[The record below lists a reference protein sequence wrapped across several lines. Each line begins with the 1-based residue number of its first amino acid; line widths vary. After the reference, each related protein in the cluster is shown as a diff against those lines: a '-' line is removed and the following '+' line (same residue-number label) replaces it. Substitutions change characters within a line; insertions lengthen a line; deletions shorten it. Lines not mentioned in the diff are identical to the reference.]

1 MTEANGIGA
10 YFGEPKAPFLMVRP
24 VRDARFSVT
33 RLQCRLKGELSRI
46 VSLPADDA
54 YFLMFYFKDVMHS
67 DVVPGESESE
77 IRRYR
82 QGSVCLVDL
91 VEGASIRLVSDLDSL
106 AFHLP
111 RALFR
116 EVSTF
121 SHAPAATSLR
131 CRRGEVDDVMHNLA
145 LALLPLL
152 AENESEPG
160 AVLQH
165 IAVAICAHLLHSYP
179 DRANASGGPDL
190 SVWQEKAVKD
200 FMIDHWAKDFS
211 FASAAATANL
221 PEEVFTAAFASATGQ
236 TPEEW
241 LMRYRIARAK
251 RYLIEEGWSL
261 SKTATSCGYAD
272 EARFIEAFRQVTGVT
287 PAIWRARW
295 LQ

>member
-1 MTEANGIGA
+1 M
-10 YFGEPKAPFLMVRP
+10 
-24 VRDARFSVT
+24 
-33 RLQCRLKGELSRI
+33 SRI
-46 VSLPADDA
+46 VSLPAADA

-152 AENESEPG
+152 AENEGEPG

-211 FASAAATANL
+211 FAAAAATANL
-221 PEEVFTAAFASATGQ
+221 PEEVLPRPLHPRPGRHRKSG
-236 TPEEW
+236 
-241 LMRYRIARAK
+241 
-251 RYLIEEGWSL
+251 
-261 SKTATSCGYAD
+261 
-272 EARFIEAFRQVTGVT
+272 
-287 PAIWRARW
+287 
-295 LQ
+295 

>member
-152 AENESEPG
+152 AENEGEPG

-179 DRANASGGPDL
+179 DRANASGAPYL
-190 SVWQEKAVKD
+190 SVWQEKAAKD

-211 FASAAATANL
+211 FAAAAATANL

>member
-1 MTEANGIGA
+1 MTDPNGIGA
-10 YFGEPKAPFLMVRP
+10 HFGEPKARSLMVRP

-33 RLQCRLKGELSRI
+33 RLQCRLDGALSRV

-54 YFLMFYFKDVMHS
+54 YFLMFYFKDVMHC
-67 DVVPGESESE
+67 DVVAGESDSE

-82 QGSVCLVDL
+82 QGSICLVDL
-91 VEGASIRLVSDLDSL
+91 VQGASIRLVSDLDSL

-116 EVSTF
+116 EVSEF
-121 SHAPAATSLR
+121 SHAPAATGLR
-131 CRRGEVDDVMHNLA
+131 CRRGEIDDVMHNLA

-152 AENESEPG
+152 AESENEPG
-160 AVLQH
+160 PVLRH

-179 DRANASGGPDL
+179 DRATLSGGPDL
-190 SVWQEKAVKD
+190 TVWQEKAAKD

-211 FASAAATANL
+211 MAAAAAAANL
-221 PEEVFTAAFASATGQ
+221 SQGDFAAAFAALTGQ

-241 LMRYRIARAK
+241 LMRYRIGRAK
-251 RYLIEEGWSL
+251 RYLIEKGWSCA
-261 SKTATSCGYAD
+261 KVAASCGYAD
-272 EARFIEAFRQVTGVT
+272 ETRFIEAFREVTGVT
-287 PAIWRARW
+287 PTAWRARW

>member
-1 MTEANGIGA
+1 M
-10 YFGEPKAPFLMVRP
+10 
-24 VRDARFSVT
+24 
-33 RLQCRLKGELSRI
+33 
-46 VSLPADDA
+46 
-54 YFLMFYFKDVMHS
+54 
-67 DVVPGESESE
+67 
-77 IRRYR
+77 
-82 QGSVCLVDL
+82 
-91 VEGASIRLVSDLDSL
+91 SDLDSL

-152 AENESEPG
+152 AENEGEPG

-211 FASAAATANL
+211 FAAAAATANL
-221 PEEVFTAAFASATGQ
+221 PEEVLPRPLHPRPGRHRKSG
-236 TPEEW
+236 
-241 LMRYRIARAK
+241 
-251 RYLIEEGWSL
+251 
-261 SKTATSCGYAD
+261 
-272 EARFIEAFRQVTGVT
+272 
-287 PAIWRARW
+287 
-295 LQ
+295 